1 MGSSPS
7 ARPLAEL
14 AAHVGGTVRGDGSL
28 LIRGVEGLSE
38 AGPEDLSF
46 YGSPRYREALL
57 ATRAAAVLV
66 PVDEALPRADVTL
79 VQVPDPHLA
88 FARIS
93 QLFHPLDR
101 ASPGISPQASV
112 HADARVHPTASVMA
126 FAVVEAGAE
135 VGPGAVLHPGAFV
148 GRSARIG
155 AQSVLHPSVTV
166 RERCL
171 VGDRVILHASAV
183 VGADG
188 FGFAFDP
195 EVGAHVKV
203 PQAGIVRIE
212 DDVEVG
218 ACSCIDRAT
227 TGETVIGR
235 GTKIDNLVQVAHNV
249 RVGPHSLICAQA
261 GISGSAELGAGVILA
276 GQVGVVGH
284 LRIGDGARVVAQSG
298 VVHDVE
304 PGATLAGSPAI
315 DQRAWLRLS
324 AALPRLSELLR
335 EVRALRARV
344 SALEETAEEADR

>member
-1 MGSSPS
+1 MGSNPA

-38 AGPEDLSF
+38 AGPGDLSF

-66 PVDEALPRADVTL
+66 PADEAPLRADVAL
-79 VQVPDPHLA
+79 LQVVDPHLA

-93 QLFHPLDR
+93 QLFHPAD
-101 ASPGISPQASV
+101 SPPPGISAQASV
-112 HADARVHPTASVMA
+112 HPEARVHPTAAVMA
-126 FAVVEAGAE
+126 FATVEAGGE
-135 VGPGAVLHPGAFV
+135 VGPGAVLHPGVFI
-148 GRSARIG
+148 GRGARIG
-155 AQSVLHPSVTV
+155 AHSVLHPNVTV

-171 VGDRVILHASAV
+171 IGERVILHASVV

-195 EVGAHVKV
+195 AVGSHVKV

-227 TGETVIGR
+227 TGETVIGQ
-235 GTKIDNLVQVAHNV
+235 GTKVDNLVQVAHNV

-261 GISGSAELGAGVILA
+261 GISGSAELGTGVILA

-284 LRIGDGARVVAQSG
+284 LHIGDGARIVAQSG

-315 DQRAWLRLS
+315 DHRAWLKLS
-324 AALPRLSELLR
+324 AALPRLGELLR

-344 SALEETAEEADR
+344 AALEGKEEADR